1 VALHEMLGLLEG
13 TSSGEVNGF
22 FPSYPLLIKIS
33 NMAIENPLLMVF
45 PLKSTSSSKV
55 FGESLPNKTVFSCLQ
70 RFGDFESLAAERQVP
85 ACVHTP
91 SQRENGSVRQWLDMA
106 GKSPNSTEAD
116 PFPECEAGLLPNPS
130 LGLEQPV
137 ACTHMRNW
145 SSMCSHA

>member
-1 VALHEMLGLLEG
+1 MKSMV
-13 TSSGEVNGF
+13 F
-22 FPSYPLLIKIS
+22 FPQLPSANQRYQTWRF
-33 NMAIENPLLMVF
+33 ENPLLMVF

-70 RFGDFESLAAERQVP
+70 RFGDLESLAAERQVP

-91 SQRENGSVRQWLDMA
+91 SQRENGSVRPWLDMA